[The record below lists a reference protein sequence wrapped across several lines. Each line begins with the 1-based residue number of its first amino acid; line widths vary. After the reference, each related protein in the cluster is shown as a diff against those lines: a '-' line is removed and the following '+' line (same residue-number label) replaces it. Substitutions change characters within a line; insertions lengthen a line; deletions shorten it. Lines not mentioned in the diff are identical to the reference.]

1 MGESRVK
8 ILYLHRILSKDGMVV
23 HLEELIDAFRN
34 LGHEVILVGPA
45 SFTRS
50 EFGHDPK
57 LLTRIKELIPKKVYE
72 IAECFYNVVAFLRL
86 LLAYSRFHPD
96 VVYERCNLYSF
107 AGVLLRKLTQVPL
120 ILEVNAPLARERKNF
135 GGLGFARFAAAGERW
150 VWRNADVV
158 LPVTA
163 VLAAEI
169 AKAGVATTRLV
180 VTPNAIDPGK
190 FDPACHSVAAR
201 EELGLS
207 DKIVLGF
214 VGFVRD
220 WHGLHQIIE
229 ILARPD
235 LPANTHLM
243 IVGEGPALPELKS
256 KANQLGIEDRVTFAG
271 LIDRSKIAQTVA
283 AFDIA
288 LIPKCVE
295 YCSPLKLFEYMAAG
309 KAIVAPDQWNIREIL
324 MSGTSALLFQP
335 DSPRAMADGIVQLV
349 RDAPLRQK
357 LGREAQALITR
368 RGYTWRANAERVS
381 RLAAAL
387 LVERRKAR
395 LCCPRSDIDEATS

>member
-1 MGESRVK
+1 MPGSFVK

-23 HLEELIDAFRN
+23 HLEELIEAFRS
-34 LGHEVILVGPA
+34 LGHEVVLVGPP
-45 SFTRS
+45 SFARS

-57 LLTRIKELIPKKVYE
+57 LLAHIKQSIPKKVYE
-72 IAECFYNVVAFLRL
+72 ISECFYNIVAFLRL
-86 LLAYSRFHPD
+86 LSAYLKFNPD

-107 AGVLLRKLTQVPL
+107 AGVLLRKVTKIPL

-135 GGLGFARFAAAGERW
+135 GGVGFARFAAAGERW
-150 VWRNADVV
+150 IWRNADVV

-169 AKAGVATTRLV
+169 SKAGVASTRLV

-190 FDPACHSVAAR
+190 FDPAYNTVGAR
-201 EELGLS
+201 EEFSLS
-207 DKIVLGF
+207 GKIVLGF

-220 WHGLHQIIE
+220 WHGLDQVIDMM
-229 ILARPD
+229 ARPD

-243 IVGEGPALPELKS
+243 IVGEGPALPDLKS
-256 KANQLGIEDRVTFAG
+256 KAKQLGVEDRVTFAG
-271 LIDRSKIAQTVA
+271 LIGRSKIAQTVA

-309 KAIVAPDQWNIREIL
+309 KAIVAPDQENIREIL
-324 MSGTSALLFQP
+324 TSGTSALLFHVN
-335 DSPRAMADGIVQLV
+335 SPGAMADGIVQLV
-349 RDAPLRQK
+349 RDAALREK

-381 RLAAAL
+381 RLAALLVQRRKSPAL
-387 LVERRKAR
+387 L
-395 LCCPRSDIDEATS
+395 PTQ